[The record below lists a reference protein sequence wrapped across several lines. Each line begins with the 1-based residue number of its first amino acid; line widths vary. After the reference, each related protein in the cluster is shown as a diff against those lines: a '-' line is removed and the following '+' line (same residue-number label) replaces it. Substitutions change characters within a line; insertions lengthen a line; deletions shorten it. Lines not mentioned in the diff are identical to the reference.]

1 MLSFLLKC
9 DFFETRS
16 LSMPAVTFVFISSS
30 HFQALKSAQAFI
42 IYDFGDPQSG
52 KEVCD
57 RQIATDRPD
66 SEEPCAL

>member
-1 MLSFLLKC
+1 
-9 DFFETRS
+9 
-16 LSMPAVTFVFISSS
+16 MPALTFVFISSS

-42 IYDFGDPQSG
+42 RYDFGDPQSG

-66 SEEPCAL
+66 SEEPCTRSPGKF